1 MKFIG
6 QAQQAADRIL
16 QAFQNPNSL
25 PKPLANI
32 FIRRQDNVPCRKWS
46 WRNQLLVALHGFS
59 DARGFR
65 QWQGVKRSVKKG
77 ERGMFIL
84 TPLTKK
90 VKNKETGEERVIVF
104 GFGSAAVFG
113 AEQTEGATLPDSDP
127 RIDAWIDSLPL
138 IDVARSWGLKVGVFD
153 GEGTGRLGCYRRG
166 QRIDLGVEN
175 LATWC
180 HELVHAAD
188 DKNGQLKERGQH
200 WRAETVA
207 ELGGA
212 VLLNVLGCDHEA
224 DLGGCWAYIE
234 SYSAKEQIE
243 PVEACGHLL
252 ERTCCAVSL
261 ILDSAQ
267 ALRESRESEVA
278 KPTEEILVC
287 S

>member
-16 QAFQNPNSL
+16 TAFQNPNSL
-25 PKPLANI
+25 PKPLANV

-46 WRNQLLVALHGFS
+46 WRNQLLVALQGYS

-77 ERGMFIL
+77 EKAFFIL

-90 VKNKETGEERVIVF
+90 ITNKETGKERVIVF

-113 AEQTEGATLPDSDP
+113 AEQTEGAPLPDSDP

-138 IDVARSWGLKVGVFD
+138 IDVARGWGLKVGVFD

-166 QRIDLGVEN
+166 LRIDLGVEN

-188 DKNGQLKERGQH
+188 DRAGNLKEYGQH
-200 WRAETVA
+200 WRSEVVA

-212 VLLNVLGCDHEA
+212 VLLQILGSEREA
-224 DLGGCWAYIE
+224 DLGGCWEYIRC
-234 SYSAKEQIE
+234 YSEKEKIE
-243 PVEACGHLL
+243 PVDACGRVL
-252 ERTCCAVSL
+252 ERVCGAVAL
-261 ILDSAQ
+261 ILDTAEE
-267 ALRESRESEVA
+267 LRAANERTDQHADVL
-278 KPTEEILVC
+278 IRI
-287 S
+287 